1 MVNLNKNIILVSG
14 SLRKNSFNTKIL
26 KNFKTEISKFGYNC
40 DIVDLN
46 QYTLPFYNEDLEK
59 VNLPKNL
66 SALKQLFQNSTGLIV
81 ASPEYNGE
89 ISAVLKN
96 TFDWLSRKLPG
107 EVPKQSF
114 SGLKAIAVTSS
125 TGKNGGMRALERLK
139 ILLSRLGVK
148 DEILSFSLANTS
160 DEIFDKKNNIL
171 IEEQIFKIRNLV
183 EYFITDIEIGQE
195 TTEQKILK
203 VS

>member
-1 MVNLNKNIILVSG
+1 M
-14 SLRKNSFNTKIL
+14 
-26 KNFKTEISKFGYNC
+26 
-40 DIVDLN
+40 
-46 QYTLPFYNEDLEK
+46 
-59 VNLPKNL
+59 
-66 SALKQLFQNSTGLIV
+66 
-81 ASPEYNGE
+81 
-89 ISAVLKN
+89 
-96 TFDWLSRKLPG
+96 PG

-114 SGLKAIAVTSS
+114 SSLKAIAVTSS

-183 EYFITDIEIGQE
+183 EYFISDIEIGQE

>member
-1 MVNLNKNIILVSG
+1 MVNLNKNIILISG

-26 KNFKTEISKFGYNC
+26 KNFKTEICKFGYNC
-40 DIVDLN
+40 DIIDLN
-46 QYTLPFYNEDLEK
+46 EYTLPFYNEDLEN

-66 SALKQLFQNSTGLIV
+66 VALKQLFQNSTGLIV

-107 EVPKQSF
+107 EVPKQSI
-114 SGLKAIAVTSS
+114 SGLKSIAVTSS
-125 TGKNGGMRALERLK
+125 TGKNAGMRALERLK

>member
-1 MVNLNKNIILVSG
+1 MVNLNKNIILISG

-26 KNFKTEISKFGYNC
+26 KNFKTEICKFGYNC
-40 DIVDLN
+40 DIIDLN
-46 QYTLPFYNEDLEK
+46 EYTLPFYNEDLEK
-59 VNLPKNL
+59 LNLPKNL
-66 SALKQLFQNSTGLIV
+66 AALKHLFQNSTGLIV

-114 SGLKAIAVTSS
+114 SGLKSIAVTSS

>member
-1 MVNLNKNIILVSG
+1 MVNLNKNIILISG

-26 KNFKTEISKFGYNC
+26 KNFKTEICKFGYNC
-40 DIVDLN
+40 DIIDLN
-46 QYTLPFYNEDLEK
+46 EYTLPFYNEDLEK

-66 SALKQLFQNSTGLIV
+66 AALKQLFQNSTGLIV

-114 SGLKAIAVTSS
+114 SSLKAIAVTSS